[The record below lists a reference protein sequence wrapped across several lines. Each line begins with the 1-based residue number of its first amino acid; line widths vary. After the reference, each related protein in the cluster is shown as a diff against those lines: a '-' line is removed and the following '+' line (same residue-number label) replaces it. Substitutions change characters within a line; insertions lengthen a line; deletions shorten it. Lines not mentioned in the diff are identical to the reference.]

1 MRDTA
6 PAPMPTADNV
16 CSIPSLLYFVWERE
30 VIRIVKGRGGEHPWT
45 KDPVLGKYKF
55 TNVRRR
61 DDRVSRWIIDNVI
74 TPNMYRHDLWFI
86 LLITRLINWPPTLQ
100 YLIDQDVLFQPAGDF
115 NPDEFSTA
123 VENFKA
129 QGSKVYSGAY
139 MVYPTKMDPG
149 GVKSLAIARYIISPA
164 LDINFEIDHVLFADE
179 PRIEN
184 FVRELSSSFG
194 ISTFMAGQV
203 AADLTYCQQLGEAV
217 DLYSY
222 APIGPGSSRGLNY
235 LLNRSPNAG
244 WTTDGFNQEL
254 MKIRKQIVNQLDITD
269 LTLHDVQNV
278 MCEFSKYCRTVLGEG
293 KPKTIYQAERGF

>member
-30 VIRIVKGRGGEHPWT
+30 VIRIVKSRGGERPWT
-45 KDPVLGKYKF
+45 KDPVLDKYKF

-61 DDRVSRWIIDNVI
+61 DDRVSRWIVDNI
-74 TPNMYRHDLWFI
+74 IAPNKERQDLWFI

-100 YLIDQDVLFQPAGDF
+100 HLINEDILFRSAGDF
-115 NPDEFSTA
+115 NPTEFSYA

-129 QGSKVYSGAY
+129 LGNKVYSGAY

-149 GVKSLAIARYIISPA
+149 GVKSLAIARHIILPA
-164 LDINFEIDHVLFADE
+164 LDIGYEIDHVMFSDE
-179 PRIEN
+179 PRIED
-184 FVRELSSSFG
+184 FVRELSSGFG

-203 AADLTYCQQLGEAV
+203 AADLTYCSQLGEAV

-235 LLNRSPNAG
+235 LLDRSPNAG
-244 WTTDGFNQEL
+244 WTTYGFNQEL
-254 MKIRKQIVNQLDITD
+254 MKIREQIVNQLDITD